1 MRLAFITVGD
11 ARRHTGGYLYHARV
25 FAGLRSQGFVID
37 EISASAAPL
46 EDQLIV
52 AASFGATFDPRP
64 YDAVVIDALARGVC
78 GAWIERWRVLH
89 PVVVLVHQLPSVAE
103 ADRTQIEH
111 EQKLEAPLLG
121 ADRLIAVSQ
130 HGREILLERGVPAQ
144 RIAVVSPGF
153 DRLPV
158 ASAQVL
164 HQRLPTEPLQA
175 LCVAQW
181 IARKGLTTLL
191 NAWQQLAPANAVLE
205 LIGETDADP
214 EYAAQVEALL
224 AMIPAERVI
233 VRGPVADDALQQAYR
248 SADLFVLPSRF
259 EGYGMVYAEALAH
272 GLPIV
277 ACNVGPVPALITSQ
291 AGVFVPPDDPHA
303 LAQALDRLLHD
314 PSLRDRLASG
324 ARHRAAALPR
334 WADTTRRFA
343 QVITEAISGSGC
355 RSA

>member
-1 MRLAFITVGD
+1 MRLAFITVGN

-25 FAGLRSQGFVID
+25 FAGLRSQGFTID

-46 EDQLIV
+46 ADQLAV
-52 AASFGATFDPRP
+52 AAAFGTTFDPQP

-78 GAWIERWRVLH
+78 GAWIEHWRAIR
-89 PVVVLVHQLPSVAE
+89 PVVALVHQLPSVAE
-103 ADRTQIEH
+103 ADRAQIER
-111 EQKLEAPLLG
+111 EQALEAPLLA

-130 HGREILLERGVPAQ
+130 HGRDMLIDRGVPAA

-158 ASAQVL
+158 EPVQVPY
-164 HQRLPTEPLQA
+164 QRLPNQPLRV

-181 IARKGLTTLL
+181 IARKGLTTLIR
-191 NAWQQLAPANAVLE
+191 AWQQLAPVGAVLE

-214 EYAAQVEALL
+214 DYARQVAKLL
-224 AMIPAERVI
+224 AALPAEQVI
-233 VRGPVADDALQQAYR
+233 VRGPVADEVLQQAYR
-248 SADLFVLPSRF
+248 GADLFVLPSRF

-277 ACNVGPVPALITSQ
+277 ACNVGPVPALITAQ
-291 AGVFVPPDDPHA
+291 AGVFVPPDDPAA

-314 PSLRDRLASG
+314 PSTRDRLASG
-324 ARHRAAALPR
+324 ALQRAAALPS
-334 WADTTRRFA
+334 WADTTRLFA
-343 QVITEAISGSGC
+343 QAITEASGGSGK
-355 RSA
+355 